1 MDSSS
6 GFLKHDFFLVRLDLR
21 SYLKNNENFK
31 CSIDGKT
38 AHCVV
43 CFAHSLLRV
52 AQLSVLVESETCTIE
67 PRLPG
72 LNGISDQ

>member
-21 SYLKNNENFK
+21 PRLENNENFK
-31 CSIDGKT
+31 YSIDGKT
-38 AHCVV
+38 AHCTV
-43 CFAHSLLRV
+43 CFAHSPLRV

-67 PRLPG
+67 HRSPV
-72 LNGISDQ
+72 LNEISDQ